1 MAMEITIEQVKEFAW
16 QQLDAM
22 WHDNSG
28 TATINMVR
36 FDYKGYCIVNPW
48 MDEKT
53 EKAVDP
59 YRYYGKQRTE
69 RFVKEVIR
77 TIQHNREIAKQHRR

>member
-1 MAMEITIEQVKEFAW
+1 MEITIEQVKEFAW

-28 TATINMVR
+28 LATIDMVK
-36 FDYKGYCIVNPW
+36 FTHNGYCVVNPW

-53 EKAVDP
+53 RKAVDP
-59 YRYYGKQRTE
+59 YKYYGKHKTE
-69 RFVKEVIR
+69 QFIEEATR
-77 TIQHNREIAKQHRR
+77 TIQHNRKIAGQCRR

>member
-1 MAMEITIEQVKEFAW
+1 MKITIEQVKDFAW

-28 TATINMVR
+28 TATIDMVK

-53 EKAVDP
+53 EKSVDP
-59 YRYYGKQRTE
+59 YTYYGKRRTE
-69 RFVKEVIR
+69 QFIEKAIR
-77 TIQHNREIAKQHRR
+77 TIKRNKEIEKNHKNRR